1 MAPPRYR
8 RASEIGEFVYC
19 QRAWWLHHVVG
30 HEPENRR
37 ARQAGTEAHAAHS
50 ATVRGA
56 RWLRRAA
63 VGLLLVALLLLLLWG
78 LGWR

>member
-1 MAPPRYR
+1 MASQRYR

-37 ARQAGTEAHAAHS
+37 ARQAGAEAHATHS
-50 ATVRGA
+50 ETVRTA
-56 RWLRRAA
+56 HWLRHAA
-63 VGLLLVALLLLLLWG
+63 IGLIGLALLLLLLWG
-78 LGWR
+78 LGWH